1 MIPQQPLMTARRG
14 NKQVLNPA
22 KETFRTSKG
31 LLEDEMWQPLIF

>member
-1 MIPQQPLMTARRG
+1 MIPQQPLVVAHMG

-31 LLEDEMWQPLIF
+31 LLEDEMWQSLIF